1 MKKTNYI
8 YSIALFISL
17 LGLSACGGEDD
28 PTAQELAFAKLSGS
42 WNLTNGGSVVIDGQD
57 ASLNFSGFSFSFTDG
72 TYTTANAGDLFR
84 ATGTW
89 IWQDEDAQRLSIDDG
104 KSITIVNLTENQF
117 VFTFTSDGAGGV
129 ANSGEGIAGNYTI
142 TVIKP

>member
-1 MKKTNYI
+1 MKKLKYI
-8 YSIALFISL
+8 FSAVVIVSI
-17 LGLSACGGEDD
+17 LGLCACGDDDD
-28 PTAQELAFAKLSGS
+28 PTAQELAFEKLAGTWS
-42 WNLTNGGSVVIDGQD
+42 LANGGSVVIDGQD

-89 IWQDEDAQRLSIDDG
+89 SWQDEAAQRITIDDG
-104 KSITIVNLTENQF
+104 KTITITTLTEQQF
-117 VFTFTSDGAGGV
+117 VFSFTFNGTGGV

-142 TVIKP
+142 TVNK